1 MKRSILL
8 ILFFSILFNCGHF
21 STVNK
26 NEIRSIFDENS
37 YYNINP
43 YLFESYKWDKSAIE
57 ENKLYLKGLVDY
69 FYKKD
74 FRKALDTFDKC
85 LSIYTEDVRTYVRI
99 VECYAR
105 LGEKGLAYD
114 FLNRTF
120 NKFEILLNDAQ
131 LIHYSKEL
139 LSDDDIYKYRKRKNK
154 IKDILLFLP
163 RQLWKA
169 IKLLPLI

>member
-1 MKRSILL
+1 MKKSIISILFV
-8 ILFFSILFNCGHF
+8 LFLFNCGHF
-21 STVNK
+21 SQVNK
-26 NEIRSIFDENS
+26 GEIKSIFDEKS
-37 YYNINP
+37 YYNISP
-43 YLFESYKWDKSAIE
+43 YLIESYKWDKQAIE
-57 ENKLYLKGLVDY
+57 ENKLYLSGLVNY

-85 LSIYTEDVRTYVRI
+85 LNIYTEDIRSYIRI

-120 NKFEILLNDAQ
+120 NKFEILYNDVQ
-131 LIHYSKEL
+131 LIHYRTEL
-139 LSDDDIYKYRKRKNK
+139 LSDDDIYKYRHRKNK

-169 IKLLPLI
+169 IKLLPFI